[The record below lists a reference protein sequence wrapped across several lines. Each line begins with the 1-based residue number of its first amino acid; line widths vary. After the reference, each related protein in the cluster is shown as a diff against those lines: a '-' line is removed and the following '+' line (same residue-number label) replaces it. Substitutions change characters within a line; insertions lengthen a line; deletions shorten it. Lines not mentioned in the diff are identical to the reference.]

1 MATALISHP
10 ECFRHEPPDSHPER
24 PARLRAVL
32 SELEHPRFSS
42 LVRVNAEKADLDVLL
57 RVHAPGLVETI
68 LESRDAASRGRIQI
82 DADTYMSAGS
92 ADAALHAAGAVVE
105 AVDGVMGGKYGNAF
119 CAVRPPGHH
128 AERLRPMGFCLFNN
142 IAVGAMQA
150 RDKYGLQRIAVVDF
164 DVHHGNGT
172 QDAFFRDANLFY
184 ASTHQMPLYPGTGY
198 ENERGVSN
206 NVLNRRLPPGS
217 GSVEIRA
224 VYSDSIL
231 PALEAFAPQFIFIS
245 AGFDAHRADPLANL
259 DLAEDDFAWITAE
272 ICAIAARVC
281 EGRVVSALEG
291 GYDLDALARSAG
303 AQVGALMEA

>member
-1 MATALISHP
+1 MPVSCEAKRAAVPGQNRIGPNHSFDSGLWLLCINLVSSLRRIFPIPIVVSEQSPNHPFVRSKSELRTVTGESNPQFAAGSDSMATALISHP

-68 LESRDAASRGRIQI
+68 LESRDAASRGRIQS

-150 RDKYGLQRIAVVDF
+150 RDKHGLQRIAVVDF

-172 QDAFFRDANLFY
+172 QDAFFRD
-184 ASTHQMPLYPGTGY
+184 
-198 ENERGVSN
+198 
-206 NVLNRRLPPGS
+206 
-217 GSVEIRA
+217 
-224 VYSDSIL
+224 
-231 PALEAFAPQFIFIS
+231 
-245 AGFDAHRADPLANL
+245 
-259 DLAEDDFAWITAE
+259 
-272 ICAIAARVC
+272 
-281 EGRVVSALEG
+281 
-291 GYDLDALARSAG
+291 
-303 AQVGALMEA
+303 